1 MKKVC
6 FAFSVTALLFFG
18 CGGAQ
23 QKNDRLGDS
32 AATAPSR
39 SSTSINDS
47 ANSDSLTVDSGGET
61 MPKKPEQP

>member
-1 MKKVC
+1 MKKLFFV
-6 FAFSVTALLFFG
+6 FAVTALLFFG

-23 QKNDRLGDS
+23 EKNDRLGD
-32 AATAPSR
+32 TTTTTPGQ

-47 ANSDSLTVDSGGET
+47 VNSDSLTVDSGGET